1 MCPKPTFDV
10 KKEIKLYSDWKE
22 RWKICYRNAYS
33 KIATFHGQ
41 SQHFGEYALVE
52 PNFNINEVAETG
64 KMRMPDKKKVVKFIP
79 IPLYYRRKLFYE
91 QVEKD
96 DGKLMW
102 VLKNDEL
109 SHTYYKNM
117 TYRQSGILADVYKNV
132 YQSLSLPDR
141 IKVDSWMNG
150 RNMNDL
156 ATYSVFFKDC
166 YFDCDLEDI
175 GTDEALEIRLQQD
188 FTSLAGNEY
197 NIGYPMH
204 RIDQND
210 RFDWKHFDEVLKVFE
225 PYLDERHVKFNEVF
239 RKKDDLQKIHS

>member
-1 MCPKPTFDV
+1 
-10 KKEIKLYSDWKE
+10 
-22 RWKICYRNAYS
+22 
-33 KIATFHGQ
+33 
-41 SQHFGEYALVE
+41 
-52 PNFNINEVAETG
+52 
-64 KMRMPDKKKVVKFIP
+64 
-79 IPLYYRRKLFYE
+79 
-91 QVEKD
+91 
-96 DGKLMW
+96 
-102 VLKNDEL
+102 
-109 SHTYYKNM
+109 
-117 TYRQSGILADVYKNV
+117 
-132 YQSLSLPDR
+132 
-141 IKVDSWMNG
+141 
-150 RNMNDL
+150 MNDL

-210 RFDWKHFDEVLKVFE
+210 RFDWKHFDDVLKVFE